1 MHTGQQPVHG
11 CITGDHD
18 HEGIGRP
25 HRNGTRLPE
34 TQVKT
39 FYLSGQRTF
48 GNRGCEAIVRST
60 VALLRA
66 QFGDV
71 KVLVPSVNVERDRA
85 QWPDAAASGVTFV
98 RAYIP
103 RFAHYWVNLQRLPVP
118 FLKRMNWPFPMPRW
132 LKQQIASVDAVLAV
146 GGDNYSLDYRIPSPV
161 IGLDRLAMDLGKPVI
176 LWGASV
182 GPFEREPH
190 FVGAVA
196 EHLSRMN
203 FVAVRESVSYQYL
216 TQTLRLGN
224 VVQMADPA
232 FTLGKEPVDLA
243 PFWPH
248 GEEGVLGINVSALI
262 ERYKRPG
269 QDLRGEVAEFLRE
282 AVRRYRLGVLLVPHV
297 NPLEGSHAGGDAT
310 YMAGLLDQ
318 VRDLGSSVSM
328 MPHTLNAAQIKYVIS
343 HLRYFI
349 GARTHATIAALSSG
363 VPTVSIAYS
372 VKARGINRDLF
383 GDESAVLHT
392 PDVSRTTL
400 CERLEWLQRE
410 EVRIKAVLARRVPQ
424 LQDEARKAA
433 ARVSGLLA

>member
-1 MHTGQQPVHG
+1 MHAGQQPVHG
-11 CITGDHD
+11 CITGNHD
-18 HEGIGRP
+18 HEGVGRP
-25 HRNGTRLPE
+25 MVGGERRTGTK
-34 TQVKT
+34 VKT

-60 VALLRA
+60 VSLLRA

-71 KVLVPSVNVERDRA
+71 RVLVPSVNIARDQA
-85 QWPDAAASGVTFV
+85 QWPDASEAGVTFV
-98 RAYIP
+98 QAYIP
-103 RFAHYWVNLQRLPVP
+103 RLAHYWVNLQRLPIP
-118 FLKRMNWPFPMPRW
+118 FLKRMGWPFPMPRW
-132 LKQQIASVDAVLAV
+132 LKQQIAGVDAVLAV

-161 IGLDRLAMDLGKPVI
+161 IGLDKLAMDLGKPVI

-216 TQTLRLGN
+216 TQTLRLDN

-232 FTLGKEPVDLA
+232 FTLAKEPVDLA

-248 GEEGVLGINVSALI
+248 GEEGVLGVNVSALI

-269 QDLRGEVAEFLRE
+269 QDIRAEVAEFIRE

-297 NPLEGSHAGGDAT
+297 NPLEGRHPGGDAM
-310 YMAGLLDQ
+310 YMEDLLED
-318 VRDLGSSVSM
+318 VRELGSSVSM
-328 MPHTLNAAQIKYVIS
+328 MPHTLNAAQIKYVIG
-343 HLRYFI
+343 HLRFFI

-392 PDVSRTTL
+392 PDVSRTSL
-400 CERLEWLQRE
+400 CERLDWLQRE
-410 EVRIKAVLARRVPQ
+410 EVRLKAVLARRIPQ

-433 ARVSGLLA
+433 ARVSGVLA